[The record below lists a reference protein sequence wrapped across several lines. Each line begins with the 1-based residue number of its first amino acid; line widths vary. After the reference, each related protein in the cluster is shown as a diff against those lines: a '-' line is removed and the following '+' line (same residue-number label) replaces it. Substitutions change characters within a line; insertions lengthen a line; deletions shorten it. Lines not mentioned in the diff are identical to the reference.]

1 MPAASTTQRDLT
13 QALGPM
19 KLADSAVAE
28 NEAILARVE
37 ALGGGYVWET
47 EIFAISL
54 LDSAIY
60 DIDSAVL
67 LKLLGVQ
74 QIALDASRL
83 SISALR
89 SIAGI
94 PGLES
99 LVLTKAPQGTEE
111 LLALGQIGPEIQL
124 VADEA

>member
-1 MPAASTTQRDLT
+1 
-13 QALGPM
+13 M
-19 KLADSAVAE
+19 KLTDSAVAE

-54 LDSAIY
+54 MDSAIS
-60 DIDSAVL
+60 DSDSAVL

-89 SIAGI
+89 AIAGI